1 MSGYEVISKGTYP
14 RSETDGFVSIVQYL
28 FVRQDGRKFL
38 LLKFSNDSAET
49 ATGIKL
55 SIRQTGAKGT
65 EGMDWLVL
73 KTVPRG

>member
-49 ATGIKL
+49 ATGI
-55 SIRQTGAKGT
+55 SCRSDRRAQKGRT
-65 EGMDWLVL
+65 SARSSR
-73 KTVPRG
+73 KRR

>member
-49 ATGIKL
+49 ATGIKH
-55 SIRQTGAKGT
+55 SI
-65 EGMDWLVL
+65 
-73 KTVPRG
+73 